1 MNSKLSLNYFYN
13 LMYQFLAIALPILTV
28 PYVSRTL
35 GASALGEYYYIVAV
49 VSYFNIFAILGTTD
63 YGQREIAKR
72 QDDKEARSKLFWDIL
87 YFRAICTLITFIVY
101 IVFIFVF
108 PSKYYSLLI
117 INLLSFASWIFDVSW
132 YFQGMENFKVTAIRN
147 GLVKI
152 LATILIFILIKK
164 PSDVALYTFIY
175 VIAGLIGNLTMIPYL
190 EDELVFKK
198 FQLTDIFSHVK
209 GILGLFLPVVAIQLY
224 TVLNRVMLGALSSS
238 TQVSYFSQIMTII
251 NLSLSIMSAFVG
263 VLTPH
268 IANIYSKGLRQEI
281 KKLSKLA
288 INFVYLLGLP
298 MMLGCLVCGS
308 IFVPV
313 FFGYQYKPSIPIL
326 YILSSLFI
334 ILGFG
339 QVLGG
344 FLISTDRQ
352 GSYTVAVSLAAVAN
366 LILNFV
372 FLIIFHKGAVGAS
385 ISTIV
390 SETIA
395 TGVQMYYLRNILDMT
410 NFITGF
416 FRYGLISLISI
427 LPIGLLILLTGL
439 SSLIKLILIII
450 FAVLAYFLILILL
463 KDRAFNYILG
473 PIVKKF
479 YKGYKYK
486 ENE

>member
-35 GASALGEYYYIVAV
+35 GASALGEYYYITAV

-72 QDDKEARSKLFWDIL
+72 QDNKEARSKLFWDIL
-87 YFRAICTLITFIVY
+87 YFRIICTFITFIIY
-101 IVFIFVF
+101 IALIFIF
-108 PSKYYSLLI
+108 PSKYYLLLI
-117 INLLSFASWIFDVSW
+117 INILSFISWIFDVSW

-152 LATILIFILIKK
+152 LATILIFILIKR
-164 PSDVALYTFIY
+164 PSDVVLYTFIY

-190 EDELVFKK
+190 KDEIVFKRFK
-198 FQLTDIFSHVK
+198 MVDIFSHFK
-209 GILGLFLPVVAIQLY
+209 GILSLFLPVVAIQLY
-224 TVLNRVMLGALSSS
+224 TVLNRVMLGALSTS

-268 IANIYSKGLRQEI
+268 IANIYGKGLNQEI
-281 KKLSKLA
+281 RKLSKLA

-298 MMLGCLVCGS
+298 MMLGCLVCGDL
-308 IFVPV
+308 FVPV
-313 FFGYQYKPSIPIL
+313 FFGYQYKPAIPIL
-326 YILSSLFI
+326 YILSILFI

-352 GSYTVAVSLAAVAN
+352 GNYTVAVSLAAVAN
-366 LILNFV
+366 LILDFI
-372 FLIIFHKGAVGAS
+372 FLIVFHKGAIGVS
-385 ISTIV
+385 IATIV
-390 SETIA
+390 SETIS
-395 TGVQMYYLRNILDMT
+395 TSVQIYYLRDLLELSD
-410 NFITGF
+410 FVKGGL
-416 FRYGLISLISI
+416 RYGLISVIAI
-427 LPIGLLILLTGL
+427 LPISLLILLTGF
-439 SSLIKLILIII
+439 SSVFKLIFIIAI
-450 FAVLAYFLILILL
+450 AVIIYFIILILL
-463 KDRAFNYILG
+463 KDKVFNYMLG
-473 PIVKKF
+473 PIIKKV
-479 YKGYKYK
+479 YKGYKG
-486 ENE
+486 NE

>member
-35 GASALGEYYYIVAV
+35 GASALGEYYYIAAV

-190 EDELVFKK
+190 KDEITFKK
-198 FQLTDIFSHVK
+198 FKMVDVFSHVR
-209 GILGLFLPVVAIQLY
+209 GILSLFLPVVAIQLY
-224 TVLNRVMLGALSSS
+224 TVLNRVMLGALSTS

-268 IANIYSKGLRQEI
+268 IANIYGKGLNQEI
-281 KKLSKLA
+281 RELSKLA

-298 MMLGCLVCGS
+298 MMLGCLVCGDL
-308 IFVPV
+308 FVPV
-313 FFGYQYKPSIPIL
+313 FFGYQYKPAIPIL
-326 YILSSLFI
+326 YILSILFI
-334 ILGFG
+334 VLGFG

-352 GSYTVAVSLAAVAN
+352 KNYTIAVSLAAVAN
-366 LILNFV
+366 LVLDFV
-372 FLIIFHKGAVGAS
+372 FLITLHTGAVGVS
-385 ISTIV
+385 IATIV
-390 SETIA
+390 AETIS
-395 TGVQMYYLRNILDMT
+395 TGVQIYYLRDLLEMV
-410 NFITGF
+410 NFIKGF
-416 FRYGLISLISI
+416 LRYGLISVIAI
-427 LPIGLLILLTGL
+427 LPISFLIFLTELSLVFKLLLIV
-439 SSLIKLILIII
+439 I
-450 FAVLAYFLILILL
+450 FATLAYFLVLILL
-463 KDRAFNYILG
+463 KDKAFNYMLG
-473 PIVKKF
+473 PIIKKV
-479 YKGYKYK
+479 YKGYKG
-486 ENE
+486 NE

>member
-1 MNSKLSLNYFYN
+1 
-13 LMYQFLAIALPILTV
+13 MYQFLAIALPILTV

-35 GASALGEYYYIVAV
+35 GASALGEYYYIAAV

-190 EDELVFKK
+190 KDEITFKK
-198 FQLTDIFSHVK
+198 FKTVDVFSHVR
-209 GILGLFLPVVAIQLY
+209 GILSLFLPVVAIQLY
-224 TVLNRVMLGALSSS
+224 TVLNRVILGALSTS

-268 IANIYSKGLRQEI
+268 IANIYGKGLNQEI
-281 KKLSKLA
+281 RKLSKLA

-298 MMLGCLVCGS
+298 MMLGCLVCGDL
-308 IFVPV
+308 FVPI
-313 FFGYQYKPSIPIL
+313 FFGYQYKPAIPIL
-326 YILSSLFI
+326 YILSILFI
-334 ILGFG
+334 VLGFG

-352 GSYTVAVSLAAVAN
+352 RNYTVAVSFAAVPN
-366 LILNFV
+366 LILDFI
-372 FLIIFHKGAVGAS
+372 FLIVFHTGAIGVS
-385 ISTIV
+385 IATIV
-390 SETIA
+390 SETIS
-395 TGVQMYYLRNILDMT
+395 TSVQIYYLRDLLGLSD
-410 NFITGF
+410 FVKGF
-416 FRYGLISLISI
+416 LRYGLISTIAI
-427 LPIGLLILLTGL
+427 LPISLLIILTGF
-439 SSLIKLILIII
+439 SSVLKLIFIITI
-450 FAVLAYFLILILL
+450 AVIIYFIILNLL
-463 KDRAFNYILG
+463 KDKAFNYMLG
-473 PIVKKF
+473 PIIKKV
-479 YKGYKYK
+479 YKGYKG
-486 ENE
+486 NE